1 RPNQGGGWLLPA
13 DPLPARVQNH
23 GHLTTRSPPN
33 PNPPSEKSSSPHS
46 ISPQISSIGNLRIMS
61 EALVRRSKSSSN
73 RITRISSSIRRIFC
87 IGSRSRSGRPPR
99 IYGPDTLGLEDDKLQ
114 NDAVEDKT
122 SALVSELLAKIESYY
137 QQVKHRR
144 VFDNGFCFGLLD
156 PVSNI
161 VVGVFIALLAVET
174 PPTRRLCRTEDLI
187 GDMNMRSLMGLVAFL
202 TTLFPYL
209 TEAKALWYLNKA
221 ELDALVA
228 ARLIIKHRGM
238 EPSFGFTSDTTVAA
252 VETAL
257 RCAAAAAQHPDPLK
271 FASGWK
277 SISPVLNQVATL
289 LSGPYAT
296 FDENIFSDMQSI
308 LRQVPRPSVFS
319 LEISWDLASSRL
331 AKLSPDPFI
340 ENKVQVYPERSTM
353 RRMLLTTIHGYY
365 LQALARLPKDKLLS
379 RYHHSML
386 QAGHCYGPLDPVS
399 NIILNTIWYS
409 AAFPLT
415 KAVEIEAISTRGL
428 LRIAVR
434 SFYGLVSFM
443 CNRWA
448 LDADQAIQL
457 LQANGARLALTD
469 CNNLLDCGK
478 DAAGIVSATV
488 EEAYTAA
495 AIAA

>member
-1 RPNQGGGWLLPA
+1 
-13 DPLPARVQNH
+13 
-23 GHLTTRSPPN
+23 
-33 PNPPSEKSSSPHS
+33 
-46 ISPQISSIGNLRIMS
+46 
-61 EALVRRSKSSSN
+61 
-73 RITRISSSIRRIFC
+73 
-87 IGSRSRSGRPPR
+87 
-99 IYGPDTLGLEDDKLQ
+99 
-114 NDAVEDKT
+114 
-122 SALVSELLAKIESYY
+122 
-137 QQVKHRR
+137 
-144 VFDNGFCFGLLD
+144 
-156 PVSNI
+156 
-161 VVGVFIALLAVET
+161 
-174 PPTRRLCRTEDLI
+174 
-187 GDMNMRSLMGLVAFL
+187 MNMRSLMGLVAFL
-202 TTLFPYL
+202 TRLFLSL
-209 TEAKALWYLNKA
+209 TQAKALWYLNKA

-296 FDENIFSDMQSI
+296 FDENIFSHMQSI
-308 LRQVPRPSVFS
+308 LLQGPRPSVFS
-319 LEISWDLASSRL
+319 LEMSWDLASCRL

-415 KAVEIEAISTRGL
+415 KAVEIEAISTR
-428 LRIAVR
+428 
-434 SFYGLVSFM
+434 
-443 CNRWA
+443 
-448 LDADQAIQL
+448 
-457 LQANGARLALTD
+457 
-469 CNNLLDCGK
+469 
-478 DAAGIVSATV
+478 
-488 EEAYTAA
+488 
-495 AIAA
+495 